1 MTCNLLSNSLE
12 LVDDSMAEI
21 WLKFYLFWG
30 EGGWRW
36 SPGGGRDKCCRLPP
50 IWRGSDSRAL
60 PVCGLSLFD
69 SFSTLLR
76 GVFYTGAPGL
86 PSLPRPTFDLIW
98 LHLFQFDRRW
108 IVYLTRHIICA
119 RSFLT
124 RVNKFIINYYYDTF
138 FRHGNRWYI
147 FCRQLYQKLEPNYIE
162 LVSFQLLLDCQPRSL
177 RYFHTVGWFTMT
189 TGTSICSLQ
198 MAKYCQI
205 RIESRPFR
213 ALRHHLTYFPS
224 CC

>member
-1 MTCNLLSNSLE
+1 
-12 LVDDSMAEI
+12 MAEI
-21 WLKFYLFWG
+21 FTFFG
-30 EGGWRW
+30 RRGV
-36 SPGGGRDKCCRLPP
+36 GGGVREGAEINAVAFHQSGAGQIPVLLPYVR
-50 IWRGSDSRAL
+50 W
-60 PVCGLSLFD
+60 VCWT
-69 SFSTLLR
+69 TLLR
-76 GVFYTGAPGL
+76 GVFYTGTPGL

-98 LHLFQFDRRW
+98 LHLFQFDRHS

>member
-1 MTCNLLSNSLE
+1 MT
-12 LVDDSMAEI
+12 V
-21 WLKFYLFWG
+21 WLKYGLNFTFF
-30 EGGWRW
+30 GGRGAGGGVR
-36 SPGGGRDKCCRLPP
+36 GGGRDKCCRLPP

-98 LHLFQFDRRW
+98 LHLFQFDRHW

-119 RSFLT
+119 RSSLT

-138 FRHGNRWYI
+138 FRHGNRWYT
-147 FCRQLYQKLEPNYIE
+147 FCRQLYRKREPNYIE
-162 LVSFQLLLDCQPRSL
+162 LVNFQLLLDCQPRSV

-189 TGTSICSLQ
+189 TETSIDVIAL
-198 MAKYCQI
+198 AANGQI
-205 RIESRPFR
+205 WSN
-213 ALRHHLTYFPS
+213 
-224 CC
+224 